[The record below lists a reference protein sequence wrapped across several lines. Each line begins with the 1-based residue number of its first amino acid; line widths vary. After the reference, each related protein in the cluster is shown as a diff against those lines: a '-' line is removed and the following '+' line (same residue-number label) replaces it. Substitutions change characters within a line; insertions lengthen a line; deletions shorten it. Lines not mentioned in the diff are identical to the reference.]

1 MTKNTNVADDDVK
14 DDNANEEEVDKQG
27 ADDTDTGD
35 NKPDTNGSTS
45 SDDVKTFTQDDVNR
59 MMAKEKKQ
67 GRSSAFNELGID
79 PSNEKMVKAAK
90 AFFSKLSDNDGDDD
104 TDGNDSDDSKSSEL
118 EYELVMANAKIA
130 AMKQGVNP
138 QYVDDVVTLVSNRMK
153 QDESMKLDTAIGEL
167 KKKYPGW
174 FVVEQTS
181 KNIGKFGTGASIS
194 ASSSKGADD
203 SLGKRLAAQRK
214 VSSSKKSYWK
224 N

>member
-14 DDNANEEEVDKQG
+14 DNDVNEEEVDKPD
-27 ADDTDTGD
+27 ADGTDTGD
-35 NKPDTNGSTS
+35 DKSVVNGSTS

-90 AFFSKLSDNDGDDD
+90 AFFSKLSDNDDDADGD
-104 TDGNDSDDSKSSEL
+104 DSDDGKSSEL

-194 ASSSKGADD
+194 ASSSKSADD

>member
-14 DDNANEEEVDKQG
+14 DDNANEEEVDKQ
-27 ADDTDTGD
+27 DVNDTGD
-35 NKPDTNGSTS
+35 NKPGTDDNTS
-45 SDDVKTFTQDDVNR
+45 SDDGKTFTQDDVNR

-90 AFFSKLSDNDGDDD
+90 AFFSKLSDNDDDD
-104 TDGNDSDDSKSSEL
+104 DVDGNDSDNGKSSEL
-118 EYELVMANAKIA
+118 EYELAMANAKIA
-130 AMKQGVNP
+130 VMKQGVNP
-138 QYVDDVVTLVSNRMK
+138 QYVDDVVILVSNRMK

>member
-1 MTKNTNVADDDVK
+1 MTKNANVADDDVK
-14 DDNANEEEVDKQG
+14 DDNVNEEEVDKSG

-35 NKPDTNGSTS
+35 DKSGANDNTS
-45 SDDVKTFTQDDVNR
+45 SDDGKTFTQDDVNR

-90 AFFSKLSDNDGDDD
+90 AFFSKLSDNDDADDD
-104 TDGNDSDDSKSSEL
+104 GSDDGKSSEL

>member
-14 DDNANEEEVDKQG
+14 DDNVNEEEVDKSG
-27 ADDTDTGD
+27 ADDTDTSDDKSGAND
-35 NKPDTNGSTS
+35 NTS
-45 SDDVKTFTQDDVNR
+45 SDDGKTFTQDDVNR

-90 AFFSKLSDNDGDDD
+90 AFFSKLSDNDDDD
-104 TDGNDSDDSKSSEL
+104 TDVNDSDDDKSSEL
-118 EYELVMANAKIA
+118 EYELVIANAKIA

>member
-1 MTKNTNVADDDVK
+1 MTKNANVADDDVK
-14 DDNANEEEVDKQG
+14 DDNVNEEEVDKSG

-35 NKPDTNGSTS
+35 DKSGANDNTS
-45 SDDVKTFTQDDVNR
+45 SDDGKTFTQDDVNR

-90 AFFSKLSDNDGDDD
+90 AFFSKLSDNDDADDD
-104 TDGNDSDDSKSSEL
+104 GSDDSKSSEL

>member
-14 DDNANEEEVDKQG
+14 DDNVNEEEADKQG
-27 ADDTDTGD
+27 IDDTGTDE
-35 NKPDTNGSTS
+35 NKPDTNDSTS
-45 SDDVKTFTQDDVNR
+45 SDDIKTFTQDDVNR

-79 PSNEKMVKAAK
+79 PSNEKMMKAAK
-90 AFFSKLSDNDGDDD
+90 AFFSKLSDNDDGDDA
-104 TDGNDSDDSKSSEL
+104 DGNGSDDDKSSEL
-118 EYELVMANAKIA
+118 KYELVMANAKIA

-214 VSSSKKSYWK
+214 VSSNKKSYWK

>member
-1 MTKNTNVADDDVK
+1 MTKNTSATDDDVK
-14 DDNANEEEVDKQG
+14 DDNVNEEEVDKSG

-35 NKPDTNGSTS
+35 DKSGANDNTS
-45 SDDVKTFTQDDVNR
+45 SDDGKTFTQDDVNR

-90 AFFSKLSDNDGDDD
+90 AFFSKLSDNDDGDDA
-104 TDGNDSDDSKSSEL
+104 DGNGSDDGKSSEL

>member
-1 MTKNTNVADDDVK
+1 MTKNVNIADDEQGK
-14 DDNANEEEVDKQG
+14 LENENLQDGNDEQE
-27 ADDTDTGD
+27 ADDGI
-35 NKPDTNGSTS
+35 GSNDAS
-45 SDDVKTFTQDDVNR
+45 GNEGKGEEPKTFTQEDVTR

-90 AFFSKLSDNDGDDD
+90 AFFSKLSDNGDDDADGDD
-104 TDGNDSDDSKSSEL
+104 SDNGKSSEL